1 MHDRRVTILLTA
13 LMFMSGADLL
23 IMTPILPQLSRE
35 LGVDV
40 EMGGLWVTAYGG
52 ATALFAL
59 LFGPVSDA
67 KGRKPVLVA
76 GMLTMGLGT
85 LACGLATGFSSML
98 AARML
103 AGAGSGLLVTSTTS
117 YVGDHYE
124 PAARAEAM
132 GYVMGGFFLSLI
144 LGVPLGA
151 WLTAW
156 VGWKFMFFVFSG
168 GVFIVALGL
177 HLGLPSPRYEN
188 KLGKVAL
195 GAALSAYARLLRDRK
210 VLGILIMSLGIGL
223 SMTMFSVYSSP
234 WMAEQFGLDTAE
246 RGLVYAIGGPA
257 VFLGGPLAGRLSNAV
272 GRVSM
277 VVAGSSLMAV
287 MQIVISQSHLLGASI
302 GAGLGAS
309 LEEFA
314 TFGSVPWPIAAP
326 TVVSFFLIMVAGSS
340 RSAPFQTLAIEV
352 VSAEDRGAL
361 AAVRNSF
368 NQTGSALGAAL
379 GGLIWA
385 GAAESRYT
393 WLCGISAGLGLGGV
407 LVMRVLVGRDPPR
420 DHAPSFEG

>member
-1 MHDRRVTILLTA
+1 MSDRRVTFLLTA

-23 IMTPILPQLSRE
+23 IMTPILPQLTQE
-35 LGVDV
+35 LGVNV
-40 EMGGLWVTAYGG
+40 ELGGLWVTAYGG
-52 ATALFAL
+52 STAVFAL

-76 GMLTMGLGT
+76 GMFTMGLGT
-85 LACGLATGFSSML
+85 VACGLATGYQSML
-98 AARML
+98 FARLL

-144 LGVPLGA
+144 LGIPIGA

-156 VGWKFMFFVFSG
+156 VGWKFMFFVFSA
-168 GVFIVALGL
+168 GVFLVALALFFALPNPRHERKLGHVALG
-177 HLGLPSPRYEN
+177 P
-188 KLGKVAL
+188 AL
-195 GAALSAYARLLRDRK
+195 AAYARLLRDRK
-210 VLGILIMSLGIGL
+210 VRGILSMSMGIGL

-257 VFLGGPLAGRLSNAV
+257 VFLGGPLAGRLSNSL

-277 VVAGSSLMAV
+277 VVGGSVLMAV
-287 MQIVISQSHLLGASI
+287 MQLVISQSHHMGAALAQSLGQGQLEYTSF
-302 GAGLGAS
+302 GA
-309 LEEFA
+309 
-314 TFGSVPWPIAAP
+314 VPWPVALP
-326 TVVSFFLIMVAGSS
+326 TVLSFFVIMVAGSS

-368 NQTGSALGAAL
+368 NQAGGAMGAAI
-379 GGLIWA
+379 GALIWA
-385 GAAESRYT
+385 GAGEARYT
-393 WLCGISAGLGLGGV
+393 VLCSVSAGVGLLGVYSMKRWVGG
-407 LVMRVLVGRDPPR
+407 DPPR
-420 DHAPSFEG
+420 TGTPAFEG